1 MGTRYRKQKELTYID
16 LRVGVGISLFVNRK
30 MLNKMSDALKWC
42 CEKRGLRIYEY
53 VILPDRI
60 LLMVNVAWGTLP
72 ETVTGFKTFTS
83 KAIVLM
89 LRHGRKNLDK
99 SWVIPV
105 LQECSG
111 INDPAG
117 LLIWEQNNR
126 SRSLYEQKQ
135 VDEHAL
141 FIHHA
146 PVKCGIVEKPNHYLH
161 SSANP
166 RNPLEGWQV
175 AVTDRGI

>member
-1 MGTRYRKQKELTYID
+1 MSRRYRKQKEITYLD
-16 LRVGVGISLFVNRK
+16 LRVGGGVPLFVNRK

-42 CEKRGLRIYEY
+42 CEKRGLRVYEY

-72 ETVTGFKTFTS
+72 ETINGFKTFTS
-83 KAIVLM
+83 KAIMLM
-89 LRHGRKNLDK
+89 LRKGQEYPDQ

-111 INDPAG
+111 KNDPDRIN
-117 LLIWEQNNR
+117 IWDENDR
-126 SRSLYEQKQ
+126 DRTLYEQGQ

-141 FIHHA
+141 FIHDA
-146 PVKCGIVEKPNHYLH
+146 PVKSGLVEKPIHYFY

-166 RNPLEGWQV
+166 RNPLDGWQV

>member
-1 MGTRYRKQKELTYID
+1 MRTRYRKQKEITFLD
-16 LRVGVGISLFVNRK
+16 LRVGGGVPLFINRK

-42 CEKRGLRIYEY
+42 SEKRGLRIYEY

-60 LLMVNVAWGTLP
+60 LLMANVAWGTLP
-72 ETVTGFKTFTS
+72 ETITGFKTFTS
-83 KAIVLM
+83 KAVVLM
-89 LRHGRKNLDK
+89 LRRGRKNLDQ

-111 INDPAG
+111 NNDPAG
-117 LLIWEQNNR
+117 LLIWEQDDR

-146 PVKCGIVEKPNHYLH
+146 PVKSGLVEKPIHYLH